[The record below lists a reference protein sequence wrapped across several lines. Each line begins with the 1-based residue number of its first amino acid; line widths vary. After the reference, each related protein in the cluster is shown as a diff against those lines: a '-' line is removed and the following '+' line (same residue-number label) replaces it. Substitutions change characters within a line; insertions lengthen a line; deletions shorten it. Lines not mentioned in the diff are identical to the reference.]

1 MNVELGFFA
10 EKIASD
16 DLAREL
22 AAQMRPGD
30 EAVVLLCS
38 VLAPVTLERMRAIHA
53 DGRLVD
59 DGVRY
64 DSLRTPATVS
74 KAMDSVRA
82 ASYRE
87 GAGTWFSAKFTVTAA
102 GAFTAEYNYDAEPEW
117 DVPVDSIAYVTD
129 QKHFPRDEEHQPE
142 WLKAKLAEGRVR
154 IAERDAREARERKE

>member
-1 MNVELGFFA
+1 MNVEQGFFA
-10 EKIASD
+10 EKAASD
-16 DLAREL
+16 DLARALSEQL
-22 AAQMRPGD
+22 RPGD
-30 EAVVLLCS
+30 EAMVLLCS
-38 VLAPVTLERMRAIHA
+38 ATAPVSRNRMRAIRA
-53 DGRLVD
+53 DGRSVEG
-59 DGVRY
+59 GVRY
-64 DSLRTPATVS
+64 ESLRTPAS
-74 KAMDSVRA
+74 LSPARKALRA

-102 GAFTAEYNYDAEPEW
+102 GAFTAEYNYNDEPEW

>member
-1 MNVELGFFA
+1 MSAELGLFA
-10 EKIASD
+10 EKAASD
-16 DLAREL
+16 ELARALADEL
-22 AAQMRPGD
+22 RPGD
-30 EAVVLLCS
+30 EAMVLLCS
-38 VLAPVTLERMRAIHA
+38 ALAPVSLEQTRAVCV
-53 DGRLVD
+53 DGRFD
-59 DGVRY
+59 EDGIRFE
-64 DSLRTPATVS
+64 SLRTPASVS
-74 KAMDSVRA
+74 RARKALRA

-154 IAERDAREARERKE
+154 IAERDAREARERGE